1 MRQAGVPYGT
11 LLTLR
16 VIGLI
21 TDEYFDRSAADPRA
35 PGLELEGMPDSC
47 PAE

>member
-21 TDEYFDRSAADPRA
+21 TDEYFDRSAADLRA
-35 PGLELEGMPDSC
+35 LGLELEGLPGGY